1 MSIDRAGGRVQRRGS
16 EKSHRKGI
24 HPDQFRQ
31 ITITNRNGGIS
42 GLPYNEYVIYR
53 TKYIV
58 IMVKRMISRLSVLG
72 VLIVFMAACSK
83 KAEYIHVI
91 PADASAVASVN
102 LNTLADKAGLNDKE
116 NEGVKQKMMEALKS
130 GMNAAA
136 FQQLEKIMKDP
147 SQSGIDIKAPVF
159 VFTSK
164 TFITPAMVA
173 KVSNIDDLRASLDL
187 MAKEGICQPIAEEDG
202 YSFTTL
208 QKNSLLV
215 FNENAAV
222 LTEAYGTSQM
232 DVAKQTIS
240 TLLKQTEENSIMKN
254 SGFKKMQNQK
264 GDINFFASMDAVPK
278 IYSQQISMGLSSQLD
293 LSEVMAVGNLN
304 FEKGKIA
311 LQIETY
317 SDNAETDAL
326 LKKQAQ
332 AVKKL
337 NTTFLQN
344 FPESTLAFL
353 NIGVNGAAFYDLLL
367 NNEEFRRNVS
377 LAKAEEVKSLFAS
390 FDGDISIG
398 LINVTMNSAPT
409 FAAYADAKNGN
420 ALKALYDKK
429 KELKL
434 GRNEDIIQLGE
445 NEYVYKSN
453 TNNVFFGIRN
463 KQMYA
468 TNDELLYKNISKPV
482 DKSIKDAGYV
492 SDMKGKNVFF
502 VINMDA
508 ILDLPVVKMITGFGG
523 EEYQTY
529 YKLASQISY
538 IEAFSDSEG
547 KTETAILLK
556 NKDVNAL
563 KQIVDFAKQF
573 AGM

>member
-1 MSIDRAGGRVQRRGS
+1 
-16 EKSHRKGI
+16 
-24 HPDQFRQ
+24 
-31 ITITNRNGGIS
+31 
-42 GLPYNEYVIYR
+42 
-53 TKYIV
+53 
-58 IMVKRMISRLSVLG
+58 MVKRMISRLSVLG

-116 NEGVKQKMMEALKS
+116 NEGMKQKMMEALKS

-482 DKSIKDAGYV
+482 DLSLIH
-492 SDMKGKNVFF
+492 
-502 VINMDA
+502 I
-508 ILDLPVVKMITGFGG
+508 
-523 EEYQTY
+523 
-529 YKLASQISY
+529 
-538 IEAFSDSEG
+538 
-547 KTETAILLK
+547 
-556 NKDVNAL
+556 
-563 KQIVDFAKQF
+563 
-573 AGM
+573 

>member
-1 MSIDRAGGRVQRRGS
+1 M
-16 EKSHRKGI
+16 
-24 HPDQFRQ
+24 
-31 ITITNRNGGIS
+31 
-42 GLPYNEYVIYR
+42 
-53 TKYIV
+53 
-58 IMVKRMISRLSVLG
+58 
-72 VLIVFMAACSK
+72 
-83 KAEYIHVI
+83 
-91 PADASAVASVN
+91 
-102 LNTLADKAGLNDKE
+102 
-116 NEGVKQKMMEALKS
+116 
-130 GMNAAA
+130 
-136 FQQLEKIMKDP
+136 
-147 SQSGIDIKAPVF
+147 
-159 VFTSK
+159 FTSK

-326 LKKQAQ
+326 LKKHGQ

-337 NTTFLQN
+337 ITTFLLN

-409 FAAYADAKNGN
+409 FAAYAAAKNGN

-492 SDMKGKNVFF
+492 SEMKGKNVFF

>member
-1 MSIDRAGGRVQRRGS
+1 
-16 EKSHRKGI
+16 
-24 HPDQFRQ
+24 
-31 ITITNRNGGIS
+31 
-42 GLPYNEYVIYR
+42 
-53 TKYIV
+53 
-58 IMVKRMISRLSVLG
+58 
-72 VLIVFMAACSK
+72 
-83 KAEYIHVI
+83 
-91 PADASAVASVN
+91 
-102 LNTLADKAGLNDKE
+102 
-116 NEGVKQKMMEALKS
+116 
-130 GMNAAA
+130 
-136 FQQLEKIMKDP
+136 
-147 SQSGIDIKAPVF
+147 
-159 VFTSK
+159 
-164 TFITPAMVA
+164 
-173 KVSNIDDLRASLDL
+173 

-344 FPESTLAFL
+344 FPESTLAYL

-420 ALKALYDKK
+420 ALKALYNKK

-547 KTETAILLK
+547 KTESAILLK

>member
-1 MSIDRAGGRVQRRGS
+1 
-16 EKSHRKGI
+16 
-24 HPDQFRQ
+24 
-31 ITITNRNGGIS
+31 
-42 GLPYNEYVIYR
+42 
-53 TKYIV
+53 
-58 IMVKRMISRLSVLG
+58 MVKRMISRLSVLG

-116 NEGVKQKMMEALKS
+116 NEGMKQKMMEALKS

-502 VINMDA
+502 SRMFSMAVNS
-508 ILDLPVVKMITGFGG
+508 VKMR
-523 EEYQTY
+523 
-529 YKLASQISY
+529 KS
-538 IEAFSDSEG
+538 
-547 KTETAILLK
+547 
-556 NKDVNAL
+556 
-563 KQIVDFAKQF
+563 
-573 AGM
+573 

>member
-1 MSIDRAGGRVQRRGS
+1 M
-16 EKSHRKGI
+16 
-24 HPDQFRQ
+24 
-31 ITITNRNGGIS
+31 
-42 GLPYNEYVIYR
+42 
-53 TKYIV
+53 
-58 IMVKRMISRLSVLG
+58 
-72 VLIVFMAACSK
+72 
-83 KAEYIHVI
+83 
-91 PADASAVASVN
+91 
-102 LNTLADKAGLNDKE
+102 
-116 NEGVKQKMMEALKS
+116 KQKMMEALKS

-254 SGFKKMQNQK
+254 SGFEKMQNQK

-409 FAAYADAKNGN
+409 FAAYAAAKNGN

>member
-1 MSIDRAGGRVQRRGS
+1 
-16 EKSHRKGI
+16 
-24 HPDQFRQ
+24 
-31 ITITNRNGGIS
+31 
-42 GLPYNEYVIYR
+42 
-53 TKYIV
+53 
-58 IMVKRMISRLSVLG
+58 MVKRMISRLSVLG

-91 PADASAVASVN
+91 PAYASAVASVN

-116 NEGVKQKMMEALKS
+116 NEGMKQKMMEALKS

-136 FQQLEKIMKDP
+136 FQQLEKIMKNP

-326 LKKQAQ
+326 LK
-332 AVKKL
+332 

>member
-1 MSIDRAGGRVQRRGS
+1 
-16 EKSHRKGI
+16 
-24 HPDQFRQ
+24 
-31 ITITNRNGGIS
+31 
-42 GLPYNEYVIYR
+42 
-53 TKYIV
+53 
-58 IMVKRMISRLSVLG
+58 MVKRMISRLSVLG

-116 NEGVKQKMMEALKS
+116 NEGMKQKMMEALKS

-208 QKNSLLV
+208 QKKRLLV

-278 IYSQQISMGLSSQLD
+278 IYSQQISMGLSSQLH

>member
-1 MSIDRAGGRVQRRGS
+1 
-16 EKSHRKGI
+16 
-24 HPDQFRQ
+24 
-31 ITITNRNGGIS
+31 
-42 GLPYNEYVIYR
+42 
-53 TKYIV
+53 
-58 IMVKRMISRLSVLG
+58 MVKRMISRLSVLA

-91 PADASAVASVN
+91 PADASAVASIN
-102 LNTLADKAGLNDKE
+102 LNSLADKAGLNDKQ
-116 NEGVKQKMMEALKS
+116 NEGMKQKMMEALKS

-136 FQQLEKIMKDP
+136 FQQLEKIMKNP
-147 SQSGIDIKAPVF
+147 SQSGIDVKAPVF

-164 TFITPAMVA
+164 TFISPTIVA
-173 KVSNIDDLRASLDL
+173 KVSNIEDLRASLDL
-187 MAKEGICQPIAEEDG
+187 MAKEGICQPIAEEEG
-202 YSFTTL
+202 YSFTSL
-208 QKNSLLV
+208 QKNNLLV

-240 TLLKQTEENSIMKN
+240 TLLKQTEENSIASN
-254 SGFKKMQNQK
+254 GSFRKMQDQK
-264 GDINFFASMDAVPK
+264 GDISL
-278 IYSQQISMGLSSQLD
+278 GLSSQID
-293 LSEVMAVGNLN
+293 LSEVKAVGNLN

-353 NIGVNGAAFYDLLL
+353 NIGVNGAAFYDLLF

-377 LAKAEEVKSLFAS
+377 LAKADEVKSLFAS

-398 LINVTMNSAPT
+398 LINVTLNSVPT

-420 ALKALYDKK
+420 ALKALYDNKK
-429 KELKL
+429 QLKL
-434 GRNEDIIQLGE
+434 GKNEDIIQLGE
-445 NEYVYKSN
+445 NEYVYKSRA
-453 TNNVFFGIRN
+453 TNVFFGIRN

-468 TNDELLYKNISKPV
+468 TNDELLYKSISKPV
-482 DKSIKDAGYV
+482 EKSIKDAGYV

-508 ILDLPVVKMITGFGG
+508 ILDLPVVKMMAGFGG

-529 YKLASQISY
+529 YKLASKISY

-556 NKDVNAL
+556 NKDDNAL

>member
-1 MSIDRAGGRVQRRGS
+1 
-16 EKSHRKGI
+16 
-24 HPDQFRQ
+24 
-31 ITITNRNGGIS
+31 
-42 GLPYNEYVIYR
+42 
-53 TKYIV
+53 
-58 IMVKRMISRLSVLG
+58 MVKRMISRLSVLA

-91 PADASAVASVN
+91 PADASAVASIN
-102 LNTLADKAGLNDKE
+102 LNSLADKAGLNDKQ
-116 NEGVKQKMMEALKS
+116 NEGMKQKMMEALKS

-136 FQQLEKIMKDP
+136 FQQLEKIMKNP
-147 SQSGIDIKAPVF
+147 SQSGIDVKAPVF

-164 TFITPAMVA
+164 TFISPTIVA
-173 KVSNIDDLRASLDL
+173 KVSNIEDLRASLDL
-187 MAKEGICQPIAEEDG
+187 MAKEGICQPIAEEEG
-202 YSFTTL
+202 YSFTSL
-208 QKNSLLV
+208 QKNNLLV

-240 TLLKQTEENSIMKN
+240 TLLKQTEENSIASN
-254 SGFKKMQNQK
+254 GSFRKMQDQK

-278 IYSQQISMGLSSQLD
+278 MYTQQISLGLSSQID
-293 LSEVMAVGNLN
+293 LSEVKAVGNLN

-353 NIGVNGAAFYDLLL
+353 NIGVNGAAFYDLLF

-377 LAKAEEVKSLFAS
+377 LAKADEVKSLFAS

-398 LINVTMNSAPT
+398 LINVTLNSVPT

-420 ALKALYDKK
+420 ALKALYDNKK
-429 KELKL
+429 QLKL
-434 GRNEDIIQLGE
+434 GKNEDIIQLGE
-445 NEYVYKSN
+445 NEYVYKSRA
-453 TNNVFFGIRN
+453 TNVFFGIRN
-463 KQMYA
+463 KQCMPLMMNFCTRVSA
-468 TNDELLYKNISKPV
+468 NRREINQ
-482 DKSIKDAGYV
+482 DAGYV

-508 ILDLPVVKMITGFGG
+508 ILDLPVVKMMAGFGG

-529 YKLASQISY
+529 YKLASKISY

-556 NKDVNAL
+556 NKDDNAL

>member
-1 MSIDRAGGRVQRRGS
+1 
-16 EKSHRKGI
+16 
-24 HPDQFRQ
+24 
-31 ITITNRNGGIS
+31 
-42 GLPYNEYVIYR
+42 
-53 TKYIV
+53 
-58 IMVKRMISRLSVLG
+58 
-72 VLIVFMAACSK
+72 
-83 KAEYIHVI
+83 
-91 PADASAVASVN
+91 
-102 LNTLADKAGLNDKE
+102 
-116 NEGVKQKMMEALKS
+116 
-130 GMNAAA
+130 
-136 FQQLEKIMKDP
+136 
-147 SQSGIDIKAPVF
+147 
-159 VFTSK
+159 
-164 TFITPAMVA
+164 MVA

>member
-1 MSIDRAGGRVQRRGS
+1 
-16 EKSHRKGI
+16 
-24 HPDQFRQ
+24 
-31 ITITNRNGGIS
+31 
-42 GLPYNEYVIYR
+42 
-53 TKYIV
+53 
-58 IMVKRMISRLSVLG
+58 MVKRMISRLSVLG

-102 LNTLADKAGLNDKE
+102 LNTLADKACLNDKE
-116 NEGVKQKMMEALKS
+116 NEGMKQKMMEALKS

-164 TFITPAMVA
+164 TFSTPAMVA

-317 SDNAETDAL
+317 SDNTETDAL

>member
-1 MSIDRAGGRVQRRGS
+1 M
-16 EKSHRKGI
+16 
-24 HPDQFRQ
+24 
-31 ITITNRNGGIS
+31 
-42 GLPYNEYVIYR
+42 
-53 TKYIV
+53 
-58 IMVKRMISRLSVLG
+58 
-72 VLIVFMAACSK
+72 
-83 KAEYIHVI
+83 
-91 PADASAVASVN
+91 
-102 LNTLADKAGLNDKE
+102 
-116 NEGVKQKMMEALKS
+116 
-130 GMNAAA
+130 
-136 FQQLEKIMKDP
+136 
-147 SQSGIDIKAPVF
+147 
-159 VFTSK
+159 
-164 TFITPAMVA
+164 
-173 KVSNIDDLRASLDL
+173 
-187 MAKEGICQPIAEEDG
+187 
-202 YSFTTL
+202 
-208 QKNSLLV
+208 LV

-398 LINVTMNSAPT
+398 LINVTMNSAPN

-420 ALKALYDKK
+420 ALKALYNKK

>member
-1 MSIDRAGGRVQRRGS
+1 
-16 EKSHRKGI
+16 
-24 HPDQFRQ
+24 
-31 ITITNRNGGIS
+31 
-42 GLPYNEYVIYR
+42 
-53 TKYIV
+53 
-58 IMVKRMISRLSVLG
+58 
-72 VLIVFMAACSK
+72 
-83 KAEYIHVI
+83 
-91 PADASAVASVN
+91 
-102 LNTLADKAGLNDKE
+102 
-116 NEGVKQKMMEALKS
+116 
-130 GMNAAA
+130 
-136 FQQLEKIMKDP
+136 
-147 SQSGIDIKAPVF
+147 
-159 VFTSK
+159 
-164 TFITPAMVA
+164 MVA

-420 ALKALYDKK
+420 ALKALYNKK

>member
-1 MSIDRAGGRVQRRGS
+1 
-16 EKSHRKGI
+16 
-24 HPDQFRQ
+24 
-31 ITITNRNGGIS
+31 
-42 GLPYNEYVIYR
+42 
-53 TKYIV
+53 
-58 IMVKRMISRLSVLG
+58 MVKRMISRLSVLG

-116 NEGVKQKMMEALKS
+116 NEGMKQKMMEALKS

-538 IEAFSDSEG
+538 IE
-547 KTETAILLK
+547 TAILLK

>member
-1 MSIDRAGGRVQRRGS
+1 
-16 EKSHRKGI
+16 
-24 HPDQFRQ
+24 
-31 ITITNRNGGIS
+31 
-42 GLPYNEYVIYR
+42 
-53 TKYIV
+53 
-58 IMVKRMISRLSVLG
+58 MVKRMISRLSVLG
-72 VLIVFMAACSK
+72 VLIVFMAAFSK
-83 KAEYIHVI
+83 KAEYLHVI

-116 NEGVKQKMMEALKS
+116 NEGMKQKMMEALKS

-173 KVSNIDDLRASLDL
+173 KISNIDDLRASLDL

-492 SDMKGKNVFF
+492 SDMKGKKVFF

>member
-1 MSIDRAGGRVQRRGS
+1 
-16 EKSHRKGI
+16 
-24 HPDQFRQ
+24 
-31 ITITNRNGGIS
+31 
-42 GLPYNEYVIYR
+42 
-53 TKYIV
+53 
-58 IMVKRMISRLSVLG
+58 MVKRMISRLSVLG

-116 NEGVKQKMMEALKS
+116 NEGMKQKMMEALKS

-317 SDNAETDAL
+317 SDNTETDAL

-529 YKLASQISY
+529 YKLASQISD

>member
-1 MSIDRAGGRVQRRGS
+1 
-16 EKSHRKGI
+16 
-24 HPDQFRQ
+24 
-31 ITITNRNGGIS
+31 
-42 GLPYNEYVIYR
+42 
-53 TKYIV
+53 
-58 IMVKRMISRLSVLG
+58 MVKRMISRLSVLG

-116 NEGVKQKMMEALKS
+116 NEGMKQKMMEALKS

-232 DVAKQTIS
+232 DVAEKTIS

-278 IYSQQISMGLSSQLD
+278 ISSQQISMGLSSHLD
-293 LSEVMAVGNLN
+293 LSEVLAVGNLN

-420 ALKALYDKK
+420 ALKALYNKK

>member
-1 MSIDRAGGRVQRRGS
+1 
-16 EKSHRKGI
+16 
-24 HPDQFRQ
+24 
-31 ITITNRNGGIS
+31 
-42 GLPYNEYVIYR
+42 
-53 TKYIV
+53 
-58 IMVKRMISRLSVLG
+58 MVKRMISRLSVLG

-116 NEGVKQKMMEALKS
+116 NEGMKQKMMEALKS

-222 LTEAYGTSQM
+222 LTEACGTSQI

-264 GDINFFASMDAVPK
+264 GDINFFASMYAVPK

>member
-1 MSIDRAGGRVQRRGS
+1 
-16 EKSHRKGI
+16 
-24 HPDQFRQ
+24 
-31 ITITNRNGGIS
+31 
-42 GLPYNEYVIYR
+42 
-53 TKYIV
+53 
-58 IMVKRMISRLSVLG
+58 MVKRMISRLSVLG

-116 NEGVKQKMMEALKS
+116 NEGMKQKMMEALKS

-136 FQQLEKIMKDP
+136 FQQLEKKMKDP

-278 IYSQQISMGLSSQLD
+278 IYSQQISMGPSSQLD

-398 LINVTMNSAPT
+398 LINITMNSAPT
-409 FAAYADAKNGN
+409 FAVYADAKNGN

>member
-1 MSIDRAGGRVQRRGS
+1 
-16 EKSHRKGI
+16 
-24 HPDQFRQ
+24 
-31 ITITNRNGGIS
+31 
-42 GLPYNEYVIYR
+42 
-53 TKYIV
+53 
-58 IMVKRMISRLSVLG
+58 MVKRMISRLSVLG

-116 NEGVKQKMMEALKS
+116 NEGMKQKMMEALKS

-147 SQSGIDIKAPVF
+147 SQSGIDIKTPVF

-173 KVSNIDDLRASLDL
+173 KISNIDDLRASLDL

>member
-1 MSIDRAGGRVQRRGS
+1 
-16 EKSHRKGI
+16 
-24 HPDQFRQ
+24 
-31 ITITNRNGGIS
+31 
-42 GLPYNEYVIYR
+42 
-53 TKYIV
+53 
-58 IMVKRMISRLSVLG
+58 MVKRMISRLSVLG

-116 NEGVKQKMMEALKS
+116 NEEMKQKMMEALKS

-136 FQQLEKIMKDP
+136 FQQLEKIMKAP

-187 MAKEGICQPIAEEDG
+187 MAKEGICQPIAEEGG

-232 DVAKQTIS
+232 DVDKQTIS

-409 FAAYADAKNGN
+409 FAAYADAKSGN

>member
-1 MSIDRAGGRVQRRGS
+1 
-16 EKSHRKGI
+16 
-24 HPDQFRQ
+24 
-31 ITITNRNGGIS
+31 
-42 GLPYNEYVIYR
+42 
-53 TKYIV
+53 
-58 IMVKRMISRLSVLG
+58 MVKRMISRLSVLG

-116 NEGVKQKMMEALKS
+116 NEGMKQKMMEALKS

-304 FEKGKIA
+304 FEKVNIA
-311 LQIETY
+311 MQIETY

>member
-1 MSIDRAGGRVQRRGS
+1 
-16 EKSHRKGI
+16 
-24 HPDQFRQ
+24 
-31 ITITNRNGGIS
+31 
-42 GLPYNEYVIYR
+42 
-53 TKYIV
+53 
-58 IMVKRMISRLSVLG
+58 MVKRMISRLSVLG

-116 NEGVKQKMMEALKS
+116 NEEMKQKMMEALKS

-187 MAKEGICQPIAEEDG
+187 MAKEGICQPIAEEGG

-232 DVAKQTIS
+232 DVDKQTIS

-409 FAAYADAKNGN
+409 FAAYADAKSGN

>member
-1 MSIDRAGGRVQRRGS
+1 M
-16 EKSHRKGI
+16 
-24 HPDQFRQ
+24 
-31 ITITNRNGGIS
+31 
-42 GLPYNEYVIYR
+42 
-53 TKYIV
+53 
-58 IMVKRMISRLSVLG
+58 
-72 VLIVFMAACSK
+72 
-83 KAEYIHVI
+83 
-91 PADASAVASVN
+91 
-102 LNTLADKAGLNDKE
+102 
-116 NEGVKQKMMEALKS
+116 KQKMMEALKS

-136 FQQLEKIMKDP
+136 FQQLEKIMKNP
-147 SQSGIDIKAPVF
+147 SQSGIDVKAPVF

-164 TFITPAMVA
+164 TFISPTIVA
-173 KVSNIDDLRASLDL
+173 KVSNIEDLRASLDL
-187 MAKEGICQPIAEEDG
+187 MAKEGICQPIAEEEG
-202 YSFTTL
+202 YSFTSL
-208 QKNSLLV
+208 QKNNLLV

-240 TLLKQTEENSIMKN
+240 TLLKQTEENSIASN
-254 SGFKKMQNQK
+254 GSFRKMQDQK

-278 IYSQQISMGLSSQLD
+278 MYTQQISLGLSSQID
-293 LSEVMAVGNLN
+293 LSEVKAVGNLN

-317 SDNAETDAL
+317 SDNAEMDAL

-353 NIGVNGAAFYDLLL
+353 NIGVNGAAFYDLLF

-377 LAKAEEVKSLFAS
+377 LAKADEVKSLFAS

-398 LINVTMNSAPT
+398 LINVTLNSVPT

-420 ALKALYDKK
+420 ALKALYDNKK
-429 KELKL
+429 QLKL
-434 GRNEDIIQLGE
+434 GKNEDIIQLGE
-445 NEYVYKSN
+445 NEYVYKSRA
-453 TNNVFFGIRN
+453 TNVFFGIRN

-468 TNDELLYKNISKPV
+468 TNDELLYKSISKPV
-482 DKSIKDAGYV
+482 EKSIKDAGYV

-508 ILDLPVVKMITGFGG
+508 ILDLPVVKMMAGVGG

-529 YKLASQISY
+529 YKLASKISY

-547 KTETAILLK
+547 KTETVILLK
-556 NKDVNAL
+556 NKDDNAL